1 MKCIKRKVAL
11 LLVFLMLLPLIA
23 ACGNKEAENN
33 NGGGSSDA
41 GSASIVPDDLKFT
54 GETFTVLCREDNA
67 WGRYLHEIAADEGTT
82 ELVNEAVYKRNL
94 AVEERFELEALEA
107 YAIPGQW
114 AVNEDFIN
122 TFKNSILSASGS
134 FDLIMSQ
141 QSYMEDISLIELFR
155 NFYEVPYVKDNM
167 DAEYYYQDLIKEVA
181 IDGKL
186 LYMVGDYSLTYW
198 EHLYVLYFNKT
209 MAENR
214 NVGDIYQL
222 VRDGA
227 WTYDKMAEMVKGTWS
242 DLDGDL
248 WPSSEDSYG
257 YVTEIRNTT
266 DALWDLFDI
275 RVTSR
280 DENGEV
286 KIDVDEG
293 KMVQVLEK
301 FVEFKASDDTY
312 FETTDSSMTEDS
324 IVSDRIFREGRAL
337 FYPAFLSRA
346 QDFRGMETDFG
357 IVPYPKWN
365 ETQEKYY
372 TRSQDAY
379 SVAVVPIDVPNV
391 EMSGAV
397 LDLLSAISYESVI
410 PAYYDMA
417 LRDKYARD
425 DESGEMLDIIREGF
439 KFNFGVFYA
448 PSINR
453 GLEFRILLEQDN
465 TNFVSYYAVNRKG
478 YERKLKQLIQAYAA
492 LDGE

>member
-1 MKCIKRKVAL
+1 MMNKKRILAL
-11 LLVFLMLLPLIA
+11 LLVCLMILPCLA
-23 ACGNKEAENN
+23 ACNFGKTVTND
-33 NGGGSSDA
+33 GGGQLTETDT
-41 GSASIVPDDLKFT
+41 IVPEDLKFT

-67 WGRYLHEIAADEGTT
+67 WGRYLHEIAADEDAT

-94 AVEERFELEALEA
+94 KVEERFELEKLQA

-134 FDLIMSQ
+134 YDLIMSQ
-141 QSYMEDISLIELFR
+141 QSYMEDISLIDLFY
-155 NFYEVPYVKDNM
+155 NFYDLPYVKDNLN
-167 DAEYYYQDLIKEVA
+167 AEYYYQDIIDEVT

-198 EHLYVLYFNKT
+198 EHLYVLFFNKT
-209 MAENR
+209 IAENH
-214 NVGDIYQL
+214 NIGDIYQL
-222 VRDGA
+222 VRDGD
-227 WTYDKMAEMVKGTWS
+227 WTYDRMAEMVKGTWT
-242 DLDGDL
+242 DLDGDS
-248 WPSSEDSYG
+248 WPGSEDSYG

-275 RVTSR
+275 RVTSK
-280 DENGEV
+280 DENGNV
-286 KIDVDEG
+286 IIDADQG

-301 FVEFKASDDTY
+301 IIEFKQSDDTF
-312 FETTDSSMTEDS
+312 FEDTDSSMTEDS
-324 IVSDRIFREGRAL
+324 IKCDKIFREGRAL

-365 ETQEKYY
+365 KEQEKYY

-379 SVAVVPIDVPNV
+379 SVAVVPIDAPNL
-391 EMSGAV
+391 EKTGAV
-397 LDLLSAISYESVI
+397 FDLLSEISYDTVI

-448 PSINR
+448 PSLDR
-453 GLEFRILLEQDN
+453 GLEFRVLITQDN
-465 TNFVSYYAVNRKG
+465 SNYVSYYAVNQKG
-478 YERKLKQLIQAYAA
+478 YERRLKKLMEAYAA
-492 LDGE
+492 YGEE

>member
-1 MKCIKRKVAL
+1 MNTKRILAL
-11 LLVFLMLLPLIA
+11 LLVCLMTLPCLA
-23 ACGNKEAENN
+23 ACNFGKTETNT
-33 NGGGSSDA
+33 GGGQLTETDT
-41 GSASIVPDDLKFT
+41 IVPEDLKFT

-67 WGRYLHEIAADEGTT
+67 WGRYLHEIAADEDAT

-94 AVEERFELEALEA
+94 KVEERFELEKLQA

-134 FDLIMSQ
+134 YDLIMSQ
-141 QSYMEDISLIELFR
+141 QSYMEDISLIDLFY
-155 NFYEVPYVKDNM
+155 NFYDLPYVKDNLN
-167 DAEYYYQDLIKEVA
+167 AEYYYQDIIDEVT

-198 EHLYVLYFNKT
+198 EHLYVLFFNKT
-209 MAENR
+209 IAENH
-214 NVGDIYQL
+214 NIGDIYQL
-222 VRDGA
+222 VRDGD
-227 WTYDKMAEMVKGTWS
+227 WTYDRMAEMVKGTWT
-242 DLDGDL
+242 DLDGDS
-248 WPSSEDSYG
+248 WPGSEDSYG

-275 RVTSR
+275 RVTSK
-280 DENGEV
+280 DENGNV
-286 KIDVDEG
+286 IIDADQG

-301 FVEFKASDDTY
+301 IIEFKQSDDTF
-312 FETTDSSMTEDS
+312 FEDTDSSMTEDS
-324 IVSDRIFREGRAL
+324 IKCDKIFREGRAL

-365 ETQEKYY
+365 KEQEKYY

-379 SVAVVPIDVPNV
+379 SVAVVPIDAPNL
-391 EMSGAV
+391 EKTGAV
-397 LDLLSAISYESVI
+397 FDLLSEISYDTVI

-448 PSINR
+448 PSLDR
-453 GLEFRILLEQDN
+453 GLEFRVLITQDN
-465 TNFVSYYAVNRKG
+465 SNYVSYYAVNQKG
-478 YERKLKQLIQAYAA
+478 YERRLKKLMEAYAA
-492 LDGE
+492 YGEE

>member
-1 MKCIKRKVAL
+1 MNKKRILAL
-11 LLVFLMLLPLIA
+11 LLVCLMILPCLA
-23 ACGNKEAENN
+23 ACNFGKTVTND
-33 NGGGSSDA
+33 GGGQLTETDT
-41 GSASIVPDDLKFT
+41 IVPEDLKFT

-67 WGRYLHEIAADEGTT
+67 WGRYLHEIAADEDAT

-94 AVEERFELEALEA
+94 KVEERFELEKLQA

-134 FDLIMSQ
+134 YDLIMSQ
-141 QSYMEDISLIELFR
+141 QSYMEDISLIDLFY
-155 NFYEVPYVKDNM
+155 NFYDLPYVKDNLN
-167 DAEYYYQDLIKEVA
+167 AEYYYQDIIDEVT

-198 EHLYVLYFNKT
+198 EHLYVLFFNKT
-209 MAENR
+209 IAENH
-214 NVGDIYQL
+214 NIGDIYQL
-222 VRDGA
+222 VRDGD
-227 WTYDKMAEMVKGTWS
+227 WTYDRMAEMVKGTWT
-242 DLDGDL
+242 DLDGDS
-248 WPSSEDSYG
+248 WPGSEDSYG

-275 RVTSR
+275 RVTSK
-280 DENGEV
+280 DENGNV
-286 KIDVDEG
+286 IIDADQG

-301 FVEFKASDDTY
+301 IIEFKQSDDTF
-312 FETTDSSMTEDS
+312 FEDTDSSMTEDS
-324 IVSDRIFREGRAL
+324 IKCDKIFREGRAL

-365 ETQEKYY
+365 KEQEKYY

-379 SVAVVPIDVPNV
+379 SVAVVPIDAPNL
-391 EMSGAV
+391 EKTGAV
-397 LDLLSAISYESVI
+397 FDLLSEISYDTVI

-448 PSINR
+448 PSLDR
-453 GLEFRILLEQDN
+453 GLEFRVLITQDN
-465 TNFVSYYAVNRKG
+465 SNYVSYYAVNQKG
-478 YERKLKQLIQAYAA
+478 YERRLKKLMEAYAA
-492 LDGE
+492 YGEE